1 MGPVVLSGMR
11 SGTRARLPADI
22 LVATVED
29 TRAATV
35 EGTEL
40 AVVVEIATEVQ
51 GNECVRDA
59 KVKAIRS
66 RGRVERCC

>member
-1 MGPVVLSGMR
+1 MGPVVLSGIR

-29 TRAATV
+29 TRVAAV
-35 EGTEL
+35 EGTEV
-40 AVVVEIATEVQ
+40 AVVVETTTEVQ
-51 GNECVRDA
+51 GSECVRDA

-66 RGRVERCC
+66 PEG